1 MSSQSSH
8 PAGHAMAPD
17 ASAQLIELPVLAGG
31 ATHGP
36 ALLRNH
42 GGLLDSVK
50 VGLSVVVGEA
60 ATTLGELFALQEN
73 AVLTIDRAVGQP
85 VDLVING
92 SVVARGQLVVVGE
105 HFGVRIT
112 DIARQDGA

>member
-1 MSSQSSH
+1 MSSQINPQPSH
-8 PAGHAMAPD
+8 AAAPE
-17 ASAQLIELPVLAGG
+17 ASAQLIELPVLGTG

-50 VGLSVVVGEA
+50 VALTVVVGEA
-60 ATTLGELFALQEN
+60 GTTLGELFKLQEN
-73 AVLTIDRAVGQP
+73 AVLIIDRQVGQP

-92 SVVARGQLVVVGE
+92 NVVARGQLVVVGDN
-105 HFGVRIT
+105 FGVRIT
-112 DIARQDGA
+112 EIAQQDGA